1 MSCTVPV
8 CTATFLPQA
17 LSGSNAVSLAA
28 HAVPALKYVTK
39 STVASRSLESV
50 NDDMPSS
57 YLLPI
62 DGMMLSNF
70 DSWNSAV
77 SPSFL
82 AIAVPRST
90 SKPMILPLAS
100 LNSFGSYVGSVPM
113 ASLPSDLTA
122 SGTCAASAS
131 SFCTALGSAAPVADA
146 DGWPPPSV
154 VLVVGAAGGGQRRG
168 QHHHDVQRR
177 RTFTWGLLGERMR
190 QTLGHRYD
198 ETTRR

>member
-1 MSCTVPV
+1 M
-8 CTATFLPQA
+8 
-17 LSGSNAVSLAA
+17 SLAA

-57 YLLPI
+57 YLLPM

-100 LNSFGSYVGSVPM
+100 LNSFGS
-113 ASLPSDLTA
+113 
-122 SGTCAASAS
+122 
-131 SFCTALGSAAPVADA
+131 
-146 DGWPPPSV
+146 
-154 VLVVGAAGGGQRRG
+154 
-168 QHHHDVQRR
+168 
-177 RTFTWGLLGERMR
+177 
-190 QTLGHRYD
+190 
-198 ETTRR
+198 